1 MLMLII
7 LWTMKKIDY
16 NLKMYIIL
24 YKSIQVYYQ
33 ENGS

>member
-1 MLMLII
+1 MLVI

-16 NLKMYIIL
+16 NLKNVY
-24 YKSIQVYYQ
+24 YFIQVYYQ